1 MPNGLSGITG
11 NVSGFDL
18 AAAADTLIYTC
29 PAGKRAS
36 VTVSFANRGTG
47 TPKVRLA
54 RGTGASPA
62 ATDWIEYDATVGAGT
77 PLIRSG
83 MPLSA
88 GDKVWARSDLGGV
101 LTVQIEGVEA

>member
-1 MPNGLSGITG
+1 MPNGITG

-18 AAAADTLIYTC
+18 AAATDTLIYTC
-29 PAGKRAS
+29 PVAKRAS
-36 VTVSFANRGTG
+36 VTVAFCNRGTG

-62 ATDWIEYDATVGAGT
+62 STDYMEYDATVAAGT

-83 MPLSA
+83 IPLSA
-88 GDKVWARSDLGGV
+88 GDKLWARADLGTV
-101 LTVQIEGVEA
+101 VTVQIEGVEA

>member
-1 MPNGLSGITG
+1 MPNGLTGITG

-18 AAAADTLIYTC
+18 AAATDTLIYTC
-29 PAGKRAS
+29 PANKRGS
-36 VTVSFANRGTG
+36 VTVSFCNRGTG

-62 ATDWIEYDATVGAGT
+62 TTDYMEYDATVAAGT

-83 MPLSA
+83 IPVSA
-88 GDKVWARSDLGGV
+88 GDKLWARCDTATV
-101 LTVQIEGVEA
+101 VTVQVEGVEG

>member
-18 AAAADTLIYTC
+18 AVATDTLIYTC
-29 PAGKRAS
+29 PADKRAS
-36 VTVSFANRGTG
+36 VTVAFVNRGTD

-62 ATDWIEYDATVGAGT
+62 ATDWMEYDAAVTAGT

-83 MPLSA
+83 IPLSA
-88 GDKVWARSDLGGV
+88 GDKVWVRSDLGTV
-101 LTVQIEGVEA
+101 VTVQIEGVEA

>member
-18 AAAADTLIYTC
+18 AVATDTLIYTC
-29 PAGKRAS
+29 PTGKRAS
-36 VTVSFANRGTG
+36 ITVAFVNRGTG

-62 ATDWIEYDATVGAGT
+62 STDYLEYAATVAAGT

-83 MPLSA
+83 IALSP
-88 GDKVWARSDLGGV
+88 GDNIWARSDTGSV
-101 LTVQIEGVEA
+101 ITVQAEGVEA